1 MVHQGTIIYP
11 CPTPIYADRMSVIVH
26 LRIPSDSFELGRIM
40 AMDID
45 TTVQL
50 TSMVPLGEK
59 AIPLITVFDHET
71 TAFEESVGNH
81 PSVDQLKQMSY
92 HNGETVYALDWNVG
106 RDVFFSGIQEFH
118 AHLLSATG
126 TRETWEFELRFPDH
140 DALSA
145 FQEYCSDAHI
155 TLEVG
160 RIYNPTRP
168 GTGAWYGLTP
178 EQKETLM
185 QAVEG
190 GYYSIPR
197 QMSTDDLAEEFG
209 VSDQAVTERLR
220 RAIVTLVDNTLIA
233 QSDEAFETV
242 D

>member
-1 MVHQGTIIYP
+1 
-11 CPTPIYADRMSVIVH
+11 MSVIVH

-40 AMDID
+40 AMNVD
-45 TTVQL
+45 TTVEL
-50 TSMVPLGEK
+50 ASMIPLGEK
-59 AIPLITVFDHET
+59 AIPLFSVFDHNT
-71 TAFEESVGNH
+71 TAFEETVENH
-81 PSVDQLKQMSY
+81 PSVEQLKQVSQ
-92 HNGETVYALDWNVG
+92 HDDEIVYALDWNVG

-126 TRETWEFELRFPDH
+126 TRDTWEFELRFPDH

-155 TLEVG
+155 TLDVG
-160 RIYNPTRP
+160 RIYNPTQP
-168 GTGAWYGLTP
+168 GSGPWYGLTP
-178 EQKETLM
+178 EQKETLVK
-185 QAVEG
+185 AVEG

-197 QMSTDDLAEEFG
+197 QMSTNDLADEFG

-220 RAIVTLVDNTLIA
+220 RAIISLVENTLIV
-233 QSDEAFETV
+233 QSEEKFERV